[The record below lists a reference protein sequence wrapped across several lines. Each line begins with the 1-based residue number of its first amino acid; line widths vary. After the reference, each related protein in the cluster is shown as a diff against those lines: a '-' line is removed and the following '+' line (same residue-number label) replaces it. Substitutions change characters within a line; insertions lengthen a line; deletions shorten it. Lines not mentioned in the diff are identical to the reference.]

1 MYLSE
6 TDVERI
12 ARRVAELL
20 RGEPELMN
28 SRQCAAWLGITPS
41 ALRTRVSEGGLPH
54 HKRGGRLYF
63 DRKELTRYLLDES
76 GDENK
81 AVCRMRAE
89 KHDGETAISD
99 VTGPAGLRRVGRP
112 ILRR

>member
-41 ALRTRVSEGGLPH
+41 ALRTRVSEAGLPH

-63 DRKELTRYLLDES
+63 DRKELTEYLLNGS
-76 GDENK
+76 GNEDK
-81 AVCRMRAE
+81 AVCRKRAGD
-89 KHDGETAISD
+89 HDGETAKSD

-112 ILRR
+112 ILRS